1 MTESLPVAEI
11 VHDLPGRARLRI
23 SSRRGDAAF
32 FTAIAAGLA
41 AHPGVSKVDFA
52 ALTGSLVIQHTGPL
66 EEIVAAAEK
75 AGLFHVGEAAV
86 AAAALPPR
94 ELPKLPVDPKLA
106 IAAGLGAIALW
117 QLAKG
122 KTLPPALTLV
132 WYAARIAGLGPHA
145 HPLDEAE

>member
-1 MTESLPVAEI
+1 MTEPLPVAEI
-11 VHDLPGRARLRI
+11 VHEMPGRARLRI
-23 SSRRGDAAF
+23 SSRRGDASF
-32 FTAIAAGLA
+32 FTAIAAGLS

-66 EEIVAAAEK
+66 EEIVAASEK
-75 AGLFHVGEAAV
+75 AELFRVGEAEV
-86 AAAALPPR
+86 TAAAAPH

-132 WYAARIAGLGPHA
+132 WYAARLAGLGVGA
-145 HPLDEAE
+145 HSLDEAE